1 MKFSWIF
8 WWIVSVLEFS
18 AFLILSFMVWFREV
32 DATGA
37 IQTIELKW
45 INIAILAVF
54 FLLPFVMQLI
64 WLIINLIYSKN
75 KNVVH

>member
-1 MKFSWIF
+1 MKTSWFF
-8 WWIVSVLEFS
+8 WWIVSVLEF
-18 AFLILSFMVWFREV
+18 LSFIVLSLMVWFREV
-32 DATGA
+32 DASGA

-64 WLIINLIYSKN
+64 WLIINLIYSRN
-75 KNVVH
+75 KKIVH

>member
-1 MKFSWIF
+1 MKTSWFF
-8 WWIVSVLEFS
+8 WWIVSVLEF
-18 AFLILSFMVWFREV
+18 LSFIVLSLMVWFREV
-32 DATGA
+32 DASGA

>member
-45 INIAILAVF
+45 INIAILAV
-54 FLLPFVMQLI
+54 
-64 WLIINLIYSKN
+64 
-75 KNVVH
+75 

>member
-8 WWIVSVLEFS
+8 LWIISVLEFS

>member
-8 WWIVSVLEFS
+8 WWIVSVLELS
-18 AFLILSFMVWFREV
+18 AFLVLSFMVWFREV

-45 INIAILAVF
+45 INIAILAIF

-64 WLIINLIYSKN
+64 WLIINLIYSRN
-75 KNVVH
+75 KKIVH

>member
-8 WWIVSVLEFS
+8 WWIVSVLELS
-18 AFLILSFMVWFREV
+18 AFLVLSFMVWFREV

-64 WLIINLIYSKN
+64 WLI
-75 KNVVH
+75 

>member
-8 WWIVSVLEFS
+8 WWIVSVLEIS
-18 AFLILSFMVWFREV
+18 AFLVLSFMVWFREV

-64 WLIINLIYSKN
+64 WLIINLIYSRN
-75 KNVVH
+75 KKIVH

>member
-8 WWIVSVLEFS
+8 LWIVSVLEFS

>member
-8 WWIVSVLEFS
+8 WWIVSVLELS
-18 AFLILSFMVWFREV
+18 AFLVLSFMVWFREV

-64 WLIINLIYSKN
+64 WLIINLIYSRN
-75 KNVVH
+75 KKIVH

>member
-8 WWIVSVLEFS
+8 WWIVSVLGLS
-18 AFLILSFMVWFREV
+18 AFLVLSFMVWFREV

-45 INIAILAVF
+45 INIAILAIF

-64 WLIINLIYSKN
+64 WLIINLIYSRN
-75 KNVVH
+75 KKIVH